1 MAQNAIGQMARE
13 IYGENDEKQRR
24 QQQSHSNFDFSN
36 EQQDNIQGLNP
47 DKLTHSNIKSS
58 AEFTIIWQNLTYKV
72 DSRHWHTKLRER
84 IFRPRNESADNQTLS
99 MGGPEDGFSGSNE
112 TMFKRGERTIL
123 NSVCGDVK
131 SRQLTGILGPSG
143 AGKSTLL
150 HCLFQNR
157 TLGTTGR
164 ILVDS
169 VNRKRLKVCF
179 IPQKD
184 YLNEW
189 LTVREDLI
197 FVSKLRSAKVSMLH
211 DNSESNLSS
220 NQPFGNKT
228 STTTYAKQTGKRCST
243 TLIDHEENAF
253 RVAELLG
260 ITNCLDVPIRKISG
274 GQKKRLSVA
283 RELMSTPDILI
294 MDEPTTG
301 LDSLTCNKMISVL
314 RDLAHFAPHPMA
326 VIVTIH
332 QPQRSVFNLFDK
344 TYFLSNKG
352 RAVYD
357 DKPQNVIETLSRVAN
372 FNMPTAKHNPA
383 AALIEIFSD
392 KTQNHIAEL
401 MAAHQQNK
409 FNEKYDNN
417 YLRKLMHSKGDPQNW
432 TFCAMNEQD
441 SIYSNGSC
449 AATDRGLD
457 VNLGAQALQSTNS
470 IQTTDGTNS
479 SQSSDTYFIS
489 RQLRDCL
496 SSHTNN
502 NVLRSIRHAFI
513 LTHRSWLSVIRNP
526 TMTRSRLIFHSALP
540 LIMLLI
546 FGVTSGSPNNCPSLG
561 VELQISDMRKSLD
574 GGVIKKNVDET
585 RLSLENLSFFFIV
598 LYGFG
603 MNIISTTASHYP
615 LTIHM
620 FKKETI
626 NGLYSAG
633 PYFVGQLL
641 ADLPLEIFFPSVSV
655 IIAYSLSGQI
665 ASYLEWRM
673 FAVVIIV
680 FLFCYTVHS
689 LGLLFGSLF
698 VNDINVAVLF
708 GQIGLFPHVLLSGF
722 VRRNNRMPEWMRSMS
737 ELSFFGHALK
747 SICAAR
753 YGFNVCECDE
763 DMLPEDGKPISFKS
777 VPPNVKRVLDY
788 MFPANQTDGVHVSEM
803 FDTLGERFIKAQ
815 TFGINIT
822 SCDDVRPY
830 ALTVFD
836 VEDYDLFRGAIA
848 LIIMIITLKLV
859 TFYIVRLAP
868 YRID

>member
-1 MAQNAIGQMARE
+1 MAQEPVVQMVAEMSQIGGKLSQAERNTT
-13 IYGENDEKQRR
+13 IGN
-24 QQQSHSNFDFSN
+24 
-36 EQQDNIQGLNP
+36 QDGIIGLNP
-47 DKLTHSNIKSS
+47 EKLSGSVGKS
-58 AEFTIIWQNLTYKV
+58 EFTIIWQNLTYKV
-72 DSRHWHTKLRER
+72 DSRHWHTKLRKR
-84 IFRPRNESADNQTLS
+84 LFRTRNEPADNQTIS
-99 MGGPEDGFSGSNE
+99 TGPEEGISGTSE
-112 TMFKRGERTIL
+112 AIYYRGEKTIL
-123 NSVCGDVK
+123 NGVCGEVK

-157 TLGTTGR
+157 TSGTTGR

-169 VNRKRLKVCF
+169 LNKKRLKVCF

-197 FVSKLRSAKVSMLH
+197 FVSKLRSVRVNMLQ
-211 DNSESNLSS
+211 DNHEVNVDNTEQVHARSAASYTKHKGRRS
-220 NQPFGNKT
+220 K
-228 STTTYAKQTGKRCST
+228 T

-260 ITNCLDVPIRKISG
+260 ITSCLDVPIRRISG

-357 DKPQNVIETLSRVAN
+357 DAPQNVLETLSKVAN
-372 FNMPTAKHNPA
+372 LNLPTAKHNPA

-392 KTQNHIAEL
+392 RSQTHVSEL
-401 MAAHQQNK
+401 MNANQQSK

-417 YLRKLMHSKGDPQNW
+417 YIRKLMRAKSDPQNW
-432 TFCAMNEQD
+432 TFCAMND
-441 SIYSNGSC
+441 SASICSKNSV
-449 AATDRGLD
+449 AAKSLEGNLD
-457 VNLGAQALQSTNS
+457 IVNATNS
-470 IQTTDGTNS
+470 IQTTDDTNS
-479 SQSSDTYFIS
+479 SQGSEGYFIS

-502 NVLRSIRHAFI
+502 NVLRSIRHVFI
-513 LTHRSWLSVIRNP
+513 LTHRSWLSIIRDP
-526 TMTRSRLIFHSALP
+526 TMTRSRLIFHTAMP

-546 FGVTSGSPNNCPSLG
+546 FGVTSGSPNNCPVLG
-561 VELQISDMRKSLD
+561 VELTMSDMRKSVND
-574 GGVIKKNVDET
+574 GVIKKNVDET

-633 PYFVGQLL
+633 PYFIGQSL
-641 ADLPLEIFFPSVSV
+641 ADLPLELFFPATSV
-655 IIAYSLSGQI
+655 ILAYSLSGQI

-673 FAVVIIV
+673 FAIAFVT

-689 LGLLFGSLF
+689 LGLLFGSVF
-698 VNDINVAVLF
+698 INDISVAVLF
-708 GQIGLFPHVLLSGF
+708 GQIALFPFVLLSGF
-722 VRRNNRMPEWMRSMS
+722 VRRLSRMPDWMRTLS
-737 ELSFFGHALK
+737 EFSFFKQALN
-747 SICAAR
+747 SIAAAR

-763 DMLPEDGKPISFKS
+763 ELLPEDGRPIGFQSI
-777 VPPNVKRVLDY
+777 PPRVKHVLDY
-788 MFPANQTDGVHVSEM
+788 MFPENQTDGVRVSEM
-803 FDTLGERFIKAQ
+803 FDKMGEKFINAQ
-815 TFGINIT
+815 TFGVNIT

-830 ALTVFD
+830 ALNVFSVTD
-836 VEDYDLFRGAIA
+836 DDLFRGIE
-848 LIIMIITLKLV
+848 IMLAMILVLKLV
-859 TFYIVRLAP
+859 TFYIVRWAP